1 MRRLFTS
8 RGPLARFGALAHGGP
23 LAHGAESGQRGAMAH
38 GGESERCGPLAHGGK
53 PGQRGALVH
62 GGESER
68 FGALAH
74 GGESERCGP
83 LAQRV
88 GSKRFGPLAR
98 CGTLAAILMACAA
111 AAFAAGE
118 TVLIQNADIYPVTGA
133 PMKGASLLIQDGR
146 IVEIGAKIVTPKGA
160 TVLDVKGLRVYP
172 GWIDSAT
179 QLGLEEIESIRET
192 EDTGEIGDFVPQ
204 LKALSA
210 VNPDSEHF
218 GVVRVNGITSAIA
231 LPTGT
236 GGGRGGGNPQLISGQ
251 AALIH
256 TDGWTWEEMEISRSA
271 AMCLTF
277 PAAAGRGARGGGMPS
292 DLQDALAGV
301 ATAGNARRAVL
312 DQIAKL
318 NAFFDDARKYKTA
331 KAANLP
337 DFRKDLRF
345 EAMLPV
351 IEGKMPLAVNASR
364 AAAIHDAIAWSEK
377 QNVKIVI
384 LRPRDLTKAGPE
396 LKAKNVPVILGPVLA
411 LPENED
417 SEYDEGY
424 TQPLEAYKA
433 GVKFA
438 LGTFT
443 NEFVRDLPY
452 QAATAVA
459 YGLPHDEA
467 MKALTINPAQIWGA
481 GDLVGSLEKGKLAD
495 LMIVDGDPMDVRTQI
510 RHLFI
515 KGKEITLSNKQIR
528 LYERYMSR
536 Q

>member
-1 MRRLFTS
+1 MKLLGLLMVS
-8 RGPLARFGALAHGGP
+8 
-23 LAHGAESGQRGAMAH
+23 AM
-38 GGESERCGPLAHGGK
+38 
-53 PGQRGALVH
+53 
-62 GGESER
+62 
-68 FGALAH
+68 
-74 GGESERCGP
+74 
-83 LAQRV
+83 
-88 GSKRFGPLAR
+88 
-98 CGTLAAILMACAA
+98 

-118 TVLIQNADIYPVTGA
+118 VILIQNADIYPMTGA
-133 PMKGASLLIQDGR
+133 PLKGGSLLIQDGK
-146 IVEIGAKIVTPKGA
+146 IVDIGAKLTAPKGA
-160 TVLDVKGLRVYP
+160 TVLEGKGLRVYP
-172 GWIDSAT
+172 GWIDSGT
-179 QLGLEEIESIRET
+179 ELGLEEIGSIRET
-192 EDTGEIGDFVPQ
+192 NDTGELGDFMPQ

-218 GVVRVNGITSAIA
+218 GVVRVNGITTAIA
-231 LPTGT
+231 LPG
-236 GGGRGGGNPQLISGQ
+236 GGGRGGGGGIIVGQ
-251 AALIH
+251 AALLH
-256 TDGWTWEEMEISRSA
+256 TDGWTWEEMEINRSA
-271 AMCLTF
+271 AMVLNF
-277 PAAAGRGARGGGMPS
+277 PSAAGRGGRGGMP
-292 DLQDALAGV
+292 DFPDMAPNAGG
-301 ATAGNARRAVL
+301 ADARRAVL

-337 DFRKDLRF
+337 DFHKDLKF

-351 IEGKMPLAVNASR
+351 IDAKMPLAVSASR

-377 QNVKIVI
+377 QNVKIV
-384 LRPRDLTKAGPE
+384 LLQPREVAKAGPE
-396 LKAKNVPVILGPVLA
+396 LKAKNIPVILGRVLV

-417 SEYDEGY
+417 AEYDEGY
-424 TQPLEAYKA
+424 TQPFEAYKA

-481 GDLVGSLEKGKLAD
+481 GDLIGSIEKGKLAD

>member
-1 MRRLFTS
+1 MKLLFAGRR
-8 RGPLARFGALAHGGP
+8 PP
-23 LAHGAESGQRGAMAH
+23 V
-38 GGESERCGPLAHGGK
+38 RCG
-53 PGQRGALVH
+53 
-62 GGESER
+62 
-68 FGALAH
+68 
-74 GGESERCGP
+74 
-83 LAQRV
+83 
-88 GSKRFGPLAR
+88 
-98 CGTLAAILMACAA
+98 AILGMLMACAA
-111 AAFAAGE
+111 AALAAGE
-118 TVLIQNADIYPVTGA
+118 TIVIQNADIYPITGA
-133 PMKGASLLIQDGR
+133 PMKGASLVIQDG
-146 IVEIGAKIVTPKGA
+146 KIVDIAAKVVPPKGA

-192 EDTGEIGDFVPQ
+192 EDVGEIGDFMPQ

-231 LPTGT
+231 LPTGST
-236 GGGRGGGNPQLISGQ
+236 GGRGGGGQMISGQ
-251 AALIH
+251 AALMH
-256 TDGWTWEEMEISRSA
+256 TDGWTWEEMEINRSA

-277 PAAAGRGARGGGMPS
+277 PSAGRGGRGGGGAPS
-292 DLQDALAGV
+292 DIQDMLQGAAG
-301 ATAGNARRAVL
+301 ATGNAQRTVL
-312 DQIAKL
+312 EQIAKL
-318 NAFFDDARKYKTA
+318 NGFFDDARKYQKA
-331 KAANLP
+331 KSANLP
-337 DFRKDLRF
+337 DFRKDLKF
-345 EAMLPV
+345 EAMIPV
-351 IEGKMPLAVNASR
+351 LEGKVPLAVSAAR
-364 AAAIHDAIAWSEK
+364 ANTIHDAIAWAEK

-384 LRPRDLTKAGPE
+384 LRPREIAKAGPE
-396 LKAKNVPVILGPVLA
+396 LKAKNIPIILGPVLA
-411 LPENED
+411 LPETED
-417 SEYDEGY
+417 SEYDQAY
-424 TQPLEAYKA
+424 TQPFEAYKA

-467 MKALTINPAQIWGA
+467 LKALTINPAQIWGA
-481 GDLVGSLEKGKLAD
+481 GDQIGSLEKGKLAD

>member
-1 MRRLFTS
+1 MKLLGLLMVS
-8 RGPLARFGALAHGGP
+8 
-23 LAHGAESGQRGAMAH
+23 
-38 GGESERCGPLAHGGK
+38 
-53 PGQRGALVH
+53 
-62 GGESER
+62 
-68 FGALAH
+68 
-74 GGESERCGP
+74 
-83 LAQRV
+83 
-88 GSKRFGPLAR
+88 
-98 CGTLAAILMACAA
+98 TL

-118 TVLIQNADIYPVTGA
+118 TVLIQNADIYPMSSA
-133 PMKGASLLIQDGR
+133 PIKGGSLLIQDGK
-146 IVEIGAKIVTPKGA
+146 IIEVGAKISAPKGA
-160 TVLDVKGLRVYP
+160 TVLEGKGLRVYP
-172 GWIDSAT
+172 GWIDSGT
-179 QLGLEEIESIRET
+179 QLGLEEIGSIRET
-192 EDTGEIGDFVPQ
+192 NDTGELGDFMPQ

-231 LPTGT
+231 LPGS
-236 GGGRGGGNPQLISGQ
+236 GGGRGGGGGQIIAGQ
-251 AALIH
+251 AALLH
-256 TDGWTWEEMEISRSA
+256 TDGWTWEEMEINRSA
-271 AMCLTF
+271 AMVLNF
-277 PAAAGRGARGGGMPS
+277 PASAGRGGRGIPAEFADMFPNAGGGA
-292 DLQDALAGV
+292 D
-301 ATAGNARRAVL
+301 ARRAVL

-318 NAFFDDARKYKTA
+318 NEFFDDARKYKIA

-337 DFRKDLRF
+337 DFQKDLRF

-351 IEGKMPLAVNASR
+351 LDGKVPLAVNASR
-364 AAAIHDAIAWSEK
+364 AAAIHDAIAWADR

-384 LRPRDLTKAGPE
+384 MQPRDLIKAGPE
-396 LKAKNVPVILGPVLA
+396 LKAKNIPVILGRVLA
-411 LPENED
+411 LPDSED
-417 SEYDEGY
+417 AEYDEGY
-424 TQPLEAYKA
+424 TQPLDAYKA

-481 GDLVGSLEKGKLAD
+481 GDLIGSLEKGKLAD
-495 LMIVDGDPMDVRTQI
+495 LMVVDGDPMDVRTQI

>member
-1 MRRLFTS
+1 MKLL
-8 RGPLARFGALAHGGP
+8 GL
-23 LAHGAESGQRGAMAH
+23 
-38 GGESERCGPLAHGGK
+38 
-53 PGQRGALVH
+53 
-62 GGESER
+62 
-68 FGALAH
+68 
-74 GGESERCGP
+74 
-83 LAQRV
+83 
-88 GSKRFGPLAR
+88 
-98 CGTLAAILMACAA
+98 LMACAI

-118 TVLIQNADIYPVTGA
+118 VVLIQNADIYPVNGA
-133 PMKGASLLIQDGR
+133 PLKGGSLLIQDGK
-146 IVEIGAKIVTPKGA
+146 IVDIGAKIVAPKGA
-160 TVLDVKGLRVYP
+160 TVLDGKGLRVYP

-179 QLGLEEIESIRET
+179 QLGLEEISSIRET
-192 EDTGEIGDFVPQ
+192 DDTGEIGDFMPQ

-218 GVVRVNGITSAIA
+218 GVVRVNGITTAIA
-231 LPTGT
+231 MPESS
-236 GGGRGGGNPQLISGQ
+236 GGRGGGGGQLIAGQ
-251 AALIH
+251 AALMH
-256 TDGWTWEEMEISRSA
+256 TDGWTWEEMEINRSA
-271 AMCLTF
+271 AMVLNF
-277 PAAAGRGARGGGMPS
+277 PSAAGRGGRGGGMPA
-292 DLQDALAGV
+292 DLQDMFPGAAN
-301 ATAGNARRAVL
+301 AAGNAQRAVL

-318 NAFFDDARKYKTA
+318 NAFFDDARRYKTA

-337 DFRKDLRF
+337 DFRKDLKF

-351 IEGKMPLAVNASR
+351 LDGKMPLAVTAAR
-364 AAAIHDAIAWSEK
+364 ADTIHDAIAWSEK

-384 LRPRDLTKAGPE
+384 LQPREITKAGPE
-396 LKAKNVPVILGPVLA
+396 LKAKNVPVILGRVLA

-417 SEYDEGY
+417 AEYDQAY

-481 GDLVGSLEKGKLAD
+481 GDLIGSLEKGKLAD

>member
-1 MRRLFTS
+1 MKLL
-8 RGPLARFGALAHGGP
+8 GL
-23 LAHGAESGQRGAMAH
+23 
-38 GGESERCGPLAHGGK
+38 
-53 PGQRGALVH
+53 
-62 GGESER
+62 
-68 FGALAH
+68 
-74 GGESERCGP
+74 
-83 LAQRV
+83 
-88 GSKRFGPLAR
+88 
-98 CGTLAAILMACAA
+98 LMACTM

-118 TVLIQNADIYPVTGA
+118 AVLIQNADIYPMTGA
-133 PMKGASLLIQDGR
+133 PLKGGSLLIQDGK
-146 IVEIGAKIVTPKGA
+146 IVDIGAKIVAPKGA
-160 TVLDVKGLRVYP
+160 TVLDGKGLRVYP
-172 GWIDSAT
+172 GWIDSGT

-192 EDTGEIGDFVPQ
+192 NDTGEIGDFMPQ
-204 LKALSA
+204 LKALSS

-231 LPTGT
+231 LPESS
-236 GGGRGGGNPQLISGQ
+236 GGGRGGGGGQIIAGQ
-251 AALIH
+251 AALLH
-256 TDGWTWEEMEISRSA
+256 TDGWTWEEMEINRSA
-271 AMCLTF
+271 AMVLNF
-277 PAAAGRGARGGGMPS
+277 PSSGGRGGRGGGGMPA
-292 DLQDALAGV
+292 DLQDMFPNAAAG
-301 ATAGNARRAVL
+301 GDARRAVL

-318 NAFFDDARKYKTA
+318 NAFFDDARKYKVA
-331 KAANLP
+331 KAANPP
-337 DFRKDLRF
+337 DFRKDLKF

-351 IEGKMPLAVNASR
+351 IDGKMPLAVSASR

-384 LRPRDLTKAGPE
+384 LQPREVAKAGPE
-396 LKAKNVPVILGPVLA
+396 LKAKNVPVILGRVLA

-417 SEYDEGY
+417 AEYDEGY
-424 TQPLEAYKA
+424 TQPEEAYKA

-481 GDLVGSLEKGKLAD
+481 GDLIGSLEKGKLAD

>member
-1 MRRLFTS
+1 MKLLGLLMVS
-8 RGPLARFGALAHGGP
+8 
-23 LAHGAESGQRGAMAH
+23 AM
-38 GGESERCGPLAHGGK
+38 
-53 PGQRGALVH
+53 
-62 GGESER
+62 
-68 FGALAH
+68 
-74 GGESERCGP
+74 
-83 LAQRV
+83 
-88 GSKRFGPLAR
+88 
-98 CGTLAAILMACAA
+98 

-118 TVLIQNADIYPVTGA
+118 VVLIQNADIYPMNGA
-133 PMKGASLLIQDGR
+133 PLKGGSLLIQDGK
-146 IVEIGAKIVTPKGA
+146 IVDIGAKLTAPKGA
-160 TVLDVKGLRVYP
+160 TVLEGKGLRVYP
-172 GWIDSAT
+172 GWIDSGT
-179 QLGLEEIESIRET
+179 ELGLEEIGSIRET
-192 EDTGEIGDFVPQ
+192 NDTGEIGDFMPQ

-218 GVVRVNGITSAIA
+218 GVVRVNGITTAIA
-231 LPTGT
+231 LPG
-236 GGGRGGGNPQLISGQ
+236 GGGRGGGGGIIVGQ
-251 AALIH
+251 AALLH
-256 TDGWTWEEMEISRSA
+256 TDGWTWEEMEINRSA
-271 AMCLTF
+271 AMVLNF
-277 PAAAGRGARGGGMPS
+277 PSAAGRGGRGGMPDFPDMVPNAS
-292 DLQDALAGV
+292 GAD
-301 ATAGNARRAVL
+301 ARRAVL

-331 KAANLP
+331 KAANLL
-337 DFRKDLRF
+337 DFHKDLKF

-351 IEGKMPLAVNASR
+351 IDGKMPLAVNASR

-377 QNVKIVI
+377 QNVKIVF
-384 LRPRDLTKAGPE
+384 LQPREVAKAGPE
-396 LKAKNVPVILGPVLA
+396 LKAKNIPVILGRVLT

-417 SEYDEGY
+417 AEYDEGY
-424 TQPLEAYKA
+424 TQPFEAYKA

-481 GDLVGSLEKGKLAD
+481 GDLIGSLEKGKLAD
-495 LMIVDGDPMDVRTQI
+495 LMIVDGDPMDVRTQL

>member
-1 MRRLFTS
+1 MKLL
-8 RGPLARFGALAHGGP
+8 GL
-23 LAHGAESGQRGAMAH
+23 
-38 GGESERCGPLAHGGK
+38 
-53 PGQRGALVH
+53 
-62 GGESER
+62 
-68 FGALAH
+68 
-74 GGESERCGP
+74 
-83 LAQRV
+83 
-88 GSKRFGPLAR
+88 
-98 CGTLAAILMACAA
+98 LMACTL
-111 AAFAAGE
+111 AAFAAE
-118 TVLIQNADIYPVTGA
+118 TVLIQNADIYPINGA
-133 PMKGASLLIQDGR
+133 PLKGGSLLIQDGK
-146 IVEIGAKIVTPKGA
+146 IVKIGAKIVAPKGA
-160 TVLDVKGLRVYP
+160 TVLEGKGLRVYP

-192 EDTGEIGDFVPQ
+192 NDTGEIGDFMPQ

-218 GVVRVNGITSAIA
+218 GVVRVNGITTAIA
-231 LPTGT
+231 LPEGS
-236 GGGRGGGNPQLISGQ
+236 GGRGGGAAQMIAGQ
-251 AALIH
+251 AALMH
-256 TDGWTWEEMEISRSA
+256 TDGWTWEEMEINRSA
-271 AMCLTF
+271 AMVLNF
-277 PAAAGRGARGGGMPS
+277 PAAAGRGGRGGGMPA
-292 DLQDALAGV
+292 DIPDMFPGAAG
-301 ATAGNARRAVL
+301 AAGNAQRAVL

-318 NAFFDDARKYKTA
+318 NAFFDDARKYRTA

-337 DFRKDLRF
+337 DFRKDLKF

-351 IEGKMPLAVNASR
+351 LEGKVPLAVTAAR
-364 AAAIHDAIAWSEK
+364 ATTIHDAIAWSEK

-384 LRPRDLTKAGPE
+384 LQPREITKAGPE
-396 LKAKNVPVILGPVLA
+396 LKAKNVPVILGRVLA
-411 LPENED
+411 LPEYED
-417 SEYDEGY
+417 SEYDQAY

-467 MKALTINPAQIWGA
+467 LKALTINPAQIWGA
-481 GDLVGSLEKGKLAD
+481 GDLIGSLEKGKLAD

>member
-1 MRRLFTS
+1 MKLLGLLMVS
-8 RGPLARFGALAHGGP
+8 
-23 LAHGAESGQRGAMAH
+23 AM
-38 GGESERCGPLAHGGK
+38 
-53 PGQRGALVH
+53 
-62 GGESER
+62 
-68 FGALAH
+68 
-74 GGESERCGP
+74 
-83 LAQRV
+83 
-88 GSKRFGPLAR
+88 
-98 CGTLAAILMACAA
+98 

-118 TVLIQNADIYPVTGA
+118 VILIQNADIYPMTGA
-133 PMKGASLLIQDGR
+133 PLKGGSLLIQDGK
-146 IVEIGAKIVTPKGA
+146 IVDIGAKLTAPKGA
-160 TVLDVKGLRVYP
+160 TVLEGKGLRVYP
-172 GWIDSAT
+172 GWIDSGT
-179 QLGLEEIESIRET
+179 ELGLEEIGSIRET
-192 EDTGEIGDFVPQ
+192 DDTGEIGDFVPQ

-218 GVVRVNGITSAIA
+218 GVVRVNGITTAIA
-231 LPTGT
+231 LPG
-236 GGGRGGGNPQLISGQ
+236 GGGRGGGGGQMIAGQ
-251 AALIH
+251 AALLH
-256 TDGWTWEEMEISRSA
+256 TDGWTWEEMEINRSA
-271 AMCLTF
+271 AMVLNF
-277 PAAAGRGARGGGMPS
+277 PSAAGRGGRGGMP
-292 DLQDALAGV
+292 DFPGMVPDAGGAD
-301 ATAGNARRAVL
+301 ARRALL

-337 DFRKDLRF
+337 DFHKDLKF

-351 IEGKMPLAVNASR
+351 IDGKMPLAVNASR

-377 QNVKIVI
+377 QNVKIVF
-384 LRPRDLTKAGPE
+384 LQPRDVAKAGAE
-396 LKAKNVPVILGPVLA
+396 LKAKNIPVILGRVLA
-411 LPENED
+411 LPDNED
-417 SEYDEGY
+417 AEYDEGY
-424 TQPLEAYKA
+424 TQPLAAYKA

-481 GDLVGSLEKGKLAD
+481 GDLIGSLEKGKLAD

>member
-1 MRRLFTS
+1 MKLL
-8 RGPLARFGALAHGGP
+8 GL
-23 LAHGAESGQRGAMAH
+23 
-38 GGESERCGPLAHGGK
+38 
-53 PGQRGALVH
+53 
-62 GGESER
+62 
-68 FGALAH
+68 
-74 GGESERCGP
+74 
-83 LAQRV
+83 
-88 GSKRFGPLAR
+88 
-98 CGTLAAILMACAA
+98 LMASAI

-118 TVLIQNADIYPVTGA
+118 VVLIQNADIYPMAGA
-133 PMKGASLLIQDGR
+133 PLKGGSLLIQDGK
-146 IVEIGAKIVTPKGA
+146 IVEIGAKITAPKGA
-160 TVLDVKGLRVYP
+160 TVLEGKGLRVYP
-172 GWIDSAT
+172 GWIDSGT
-179 QLGLEEIESIRET
+179 QLGLEEIGSIRET
-192 EDTGEIGDFVPQ
+192 NDTGEIGDFMPQ

-218 GVVRVNGITSAIA
+218 GVVRVNGITTAIA
-231 LPTGT
+231 LPG
-236 GGGRGGGNPQLISGQ
+236 GGGRGGGGGGIIVGQ
-251 AALIH
+251 AALLH
-256 TDGWTWEEMEISRSA
+256 TDGWTWEEMEINRSA
-271 AMCLTF
+271 AMVLNF
-277 PAAAGRGARGGGMPS
+277 PSAAGRGGRGGMP
-292 DLQDALAGV
+292 DFPDMFPAAGG
-301 ATAGNARRAVL
+301 ADARRAVL

-318 NAFFDDARKYKTA
+318 NAFFDDAHKYKIA

-337 DFRKDLRF
+337 DFHRDLKF

-351 IEGKMPLAVNASR
+351 IDGKMPLAVNASR

-377 QNVKIVI
+377 QNVKIVF
-384 LRPRDLTKAGPE
+384 LQPRDVTKAGPE
-396 LKAKNVPVILGPVLA
+396 LKAKNIPVILGRVLA
-411 LPENED
+411 LPDNED
-417 SEYDEGY
+417 AEYDEGY

-481 GDLVGSLEKGKLAD
+481 GDLIGSIEKGKLAD

>member
-1 MRRLFTS
+1 MKIL
-8 RGPLARFGALAHGGP
+8 GL
-23 LAHGAESGQRGAMAH
+23 
-38 GGESERCGPLAHGGK
+38 
-53 PGQRGALVH
+53 
-62 GGESER
+62 
-68 FGALAH
+68 
-74 GGESERCGP
+74 
-83 LAQRV
+83 
-88 GSKRFGPLAR
+88 
-98 CGTLAAILMACAA
+98 LMACTM

-118 TVLIQNADIYPVTGA
+118 TVLIQNADIYPMSGA
-133 PMKGASLLIQDGR
+133 PLKGGSLLIQDGK
-146 IVEIGAKIVTPKGA
+146 IIDIGAKITAPKGA
-160 TVLDVKGLRVYP
+160 TVLEGKGLRVYP

-192 EDTGEIGDFVPQ
+192 NDTGEIGDFMPQ

-218 GVVRVNGITSAIA
+218 GVVRVNGITTAIS
-231 LPTGT
+231 LPG
-236 GGGRGGGNPQLISGQ
+236 GGGRGGGGAQIIAGQ
-251 AALIH
+251 AALLH
-256 TDGWTWEEMEISRSA
+256 TDGWTWEEMEINRSA
-271 AMCLTF
+271 AMLLNF
-277 PAAAGRGARGGGMPS
+277 PSAAGRGGRGGMP
-292 DLQDALAGV
+292 DIPDILHNAAGG
-301 ATAGNARRAVL
+301 ADPRRAVL

-318 NAFFDDARKYKTA
+318 NAFFHDAHKYKVA

-337 DFRKDLRF
+337 DFHKDLRF

-351 IEGKMPLAVNASR
+351 IDGKMPLAVNASR
-364 AAAIHDAIAWSEK
+364 AAAIHDAIAWAEK

-384 LRPRDLTKAGPE
+384 MQPRDIAKAGAE
-396 LKAKNVPVILGPVLA
+396 LKAKNIPVVLGRVLA
-411 LPENED
+411 LPDNED
-417 SEYDEGY
+417 AEYDEGY

-481 GDLVGSLEKGKLAD
+481 GDAIGSLEKGKLAD

>member
-1 MRRLFTS
+1 M
-8 RGPLARFGALAHGGP
+8 
-23 LAHGAESGQRGAMAH
+23 
-38 GGESERCGPLAHGGK
+38 
-53 PGQRGALVH
+53 
-62 GGESER
+62 
-68 FGALAH
+68 
-74 GGESERCGP
+74 
-83 LAQRV
+83 
-88 GSKRFGPLAR
+88 
-98 CGTLAAILMACAA
+98 
-111 AAFAAGE
+111 
-118 TVLIQNADIYPVTGA
+118 D
-133 PMKGASLLIQDGR
+133 
-146 IVEIGAKIVTPKGA
+146 IGAKIAAPKGA
-160 TVLDVKGLRVYP
+160 TVLDGKGLRVYP

-192 EDTGEIGDFVPQ
+192 NDTGELGDFDPQ

-231 LPTGT
+231 LPEGSGGG
-236 GGGRGGGNPQLISGQ
+236 GGGRGGGGGQLISGQ
-251 AALIH
+251 AALLH
-256 TDGWTWEEMEISRSA
+256 TDGWTWEEMEINRSA
-271 AMCLTF
+271 AMVLNF
-277 PAAAGRGARGGGMPS
+277 PSAGGRGGRGGGGGMPS
-292 DLQDALAGV
+292 DLQDMFPNAAN
-301 ATAGNARRAVL
+301 AAGNAQRNVL

>member
-1 MRRLFTS
+1 MKFL
-8 RGPLARFGALAHGGP
+8 GL
-23 LAHGAESGQRGAMAH
+23 
-38 GGESERCGPLAHGGK
+38 
-53 PGQRGALVH
+53 
-62 GGESER
+62 
-68 FGALAH
+68 
-74 GGESERCGP
+74 
-83 LAQRV
+83 
-88 GSKRFGPLAR
+88 
-98 CGTLAAILMACAA
+98 LMVCAA

-118 TVLIQNADIYPVTGA
+118 TVLIQNADIYPMTGA
-133 PMKGASLLIQDGR
+133 PLKGGSLLIQDGK
-146 IVEIGAKIVTPKGA
+146 IIDIGAKITPPKGA
-160 TVLDVKGLRVYP
+160 TVLDGKGLRVYP

-192 EDTGEIGDFVPQ
+192 NDTGEIGDFVPQ

-218 GVVRVNGITSAIA
+218 GVVRVNGITTAIA
-231 LPTGT
+231 LPES
-236 GGGRGGGNPQLISGQ
+236 GGGRGGGGGQMIAGQ
-251 AALIH
+251 AALLH
-256 TDGWTWEEMEISRSA
+256 TDGWTWEEMEINRSA
-271 AMCLTF
+271 AMVLNF
-277 PAAAGRGARGGGMPS
+277 PSAGGGGRRGGGGGMPA
-292 DLQDALAGV
+292 DLQDMLPNAAN
-301 ATAGNARRAVL
+301 AAGNAQRATL
-312 DQIAKL
+312 DQVAKL
-318 NAFFDDARKYKTA
+318 NAFFDDARKYQKA

-351 IEGKMPLAVNASR
+351 LDGKMPLAVTAAR
-364 AAAIHDAIAWSEK
+364 ATAIHDAIAWSEK

-384 LRPRDLTKAGPE
+384 MNPRDITKAGPE
-396 LKAKNVPVILGPVLA
+396 LKAKNIPVVLGRVLA

-417 SEYDEGY
+417 AEYDQGY
-424 TQPLEAYKA
+424 TKPLEAYKA

-467 MKALTINPAQIWGA
+467 MKALTINPAQMWGA
-481 GDLVGSLEKGKLAD
+481 ADLIGSLEKGKLAD

-528 LYERYMSR
+528 LYERYSGR

>member
-1 MRRLFTS
+1 MKIL
-8 RGPLARFGALAHGGP
+8 GL
-23 LAHGAESGQRGAMAH
+23 
-38 GGESERCGPLAHGGK
+38 
-53 PGQRGALVH
+53 
-62 GGESER
+62 
-68 FGALAH
+68 
-74 GGESERCGP
+74 
-83 LAQRV
+83 
-88 GSKRFGPLAR
+88 
-98 CGTLAAILMACAA
+98 LMACTM

-118 TVLIQNADIYPVTGA
+118 TVLIQNADIYPMSGA
-133 PMKGASLLIQDGR
+133 PLKGGSLLIQDGK
-146 IVEIGAKIVTPKGA
+146 IIDIGAKITAPKGA
-160 TVLDVKGLRVYP
+160 TVLEGKGLRVYP

-192 EDTGEIGDFVPQ
+192 NDTGEIGDFMPQ

-218 GVVRVNGITSAIA
+218 GVVRVNGITTAIS
-231 LPTGT
+231 LPG
-236 GGGRGGGNPQLISGQ
+236 GGGRGGGGAQIIAGQ
-251 AALIH
+251 AALLH
-256 TDGWTWEEMEISRSA
+256 TDGWTWEEMEINRSA
-271 AMCLTF
+271 AMLLNF
-277 PAAAGRGARGGGMPS
+277 PSAAGRGGRGGMP
-292 DLQDALAGV
+292 DIPDILPNAAGG
-301 ATAGNARRAVL
+301 ADPRRAVL

-318 NAFFDDARKYKTA
+318 NAFFDDAHKYKVA

-337 DFRKDLRF
+337 DFHKDLRF

-351 IEGKMPLAVNASR
+351 IDGKMPLAVNASR
-364 AAAIHDAIAWSEK
+364 AAAIHDAIAWAEK

-384 LRPRDLTKAGPE
+384 MQPRDIAKAGAE
-396 LKAKNVPVILGPVLA
+396 LKAKNIPVVLGRVLA
-411 LPENED
+411 LPDNED
-417 SEYDEGY
+417 AEYDEGY

-481 GDLVGSLEKGKLAD
+481 GDAIGSLEKGKLAD

>member
-1 MRRLFTS
+1 MKLL
-8 RGPLARFGALAHGGP
+8 GL
-23 LAHGAESGQRGAMAH
+23 
-38 GGESERCGPLAHGGK
+38 
-53 PGQRGALVH
+53 
-62 GGESER
+62 
-68 FGALAH
+68 
-74 GGESERCGP
+74 
-83 LAQRV
+83 
-88 GSKRFGPLAR
+88 
-98 CGTLAAILMACAA
+98 LMACTM
-111 AAFAAGE
+111 AAFASGE
-118 TVLIQNADIYPVTGA
+118 VVMIQNADIYPMNGA
-133 PMKGASLLIQDGR
+133 PLKGGSLLIQDGK
-146 IVEIGAKIVTPKGA
+146 IIDIGAKITAPKGA
-160 TVLDVKGLRVYP
+160 TVLEGKGLRVYP

-179 QLGLEEIESIRET
+179 ELGLEEIGSIRET
-192 EDTGEIGDFVPQ
+192 NDTGEIGDFMPQ

-218 GVVRVNGITSAIA
+218 GVVRVNGITTAIS
-231 LPTGT
+231 LPG
-236 GGGRGGGNPQLISGQ
+236 GGGRGGGGGSIIAGQ
-251 AALIH
+251 AALLH
-256 TDGWTWEEMEISRSA
+256 TDGWTWEEMEINRSA
-271 AMCLTF
+271 AMLLNF
-277 PAAAGRGARGGGMPS
+277 PSAAARGGRGGGMPA
-292 DLQDALAGV
+292 DLQDMFPGAAGGV
-301 ATAGNARRAVL
+301 DPRRAVL

-318 NAFFDDARKYKTA
+318 NAFFDDARKYKVA

-337 DFRKDLRF
+337 DFHKDLKF
-345 EAMLPV
+345 EAMIPV
-351 IEGKMPLAVNASR
+351 IDGKMPLAVNASR

-384 LRPRDLTKAGPE
+384 MQPRDITKAGPE
-396 LKAKNVPVILGPVLA
+396 LKAKNIPVVLGRVLA
-411 LPENED
+411 LPDSED
-417 SEYDEGY
+417 AEYDEGY

-467 MKALTINPAQIWGA
+467 MKALTINPAQMWGA
-481 GDLVGSLEKGKLAD
+481 GDMIGSLEKGKLAD

>member
-1 MRRLFTS
+1 MKLLGLLMVS
-8 RGPLARFGALAHGGP
+8 
-23 LAHGAESGQRGAMAH
+23 AM
-38 GGESERCGPLAHGGK
+38 
-53 PGQRGALVH
+53 
-62 GGESER
+62 
-68 FGALAH
+68 
-74 GGESERCGP
+74 
-83 LAQRV
+83 
-88 GSKRFGPLAR
+88 
-98 CGTLAAILMACAA
+98 

-118 TVLIQNADIYPVTGA
+118 VILIQNADIYPMTGA
-133 PMKGASLLIQDGR
+133 PLKGGSLLIQDGK
-146 IVEIGAKIVTPKGA
+146 IVDIGAKLTAPKGA
-160 TVLDVKGLRVYP
+160 TVLEGKGLRVYP
-172 GWIDSAT
+172 GWIDSGT
-179 QLGLEEIESIRET
+179 ELGLEEIGSIRET
-192 EDTGEIGDFVPQ
+192 NDTGELGDFMPQ

-218 GVVRVNGITSAIA
+218 GVVRVNGITTAIA
-231 LPTGT
+231 LPG
-236 GGGRGGGNPQLISGQ
+236 GGGRGGGGGIIVGQ
-251 AALIH
+251 AALLH
-256 TDGWTWEEMEISRSA
+256 TDGWTWEEMEINRSA
-271 AMCLTF
+271 AMVLNF
-277 PAAAGRGARGGGMPS
+277 PSAAGRGGRGGMP
-292 DLQDALAGV
+292 DFPDMAPNAGG
-301 ATAGNARRAVL
+301 ADARRAVL

-337 DFRKDLRF
+337 DFHKDLKF

-351 IEGKMPLAVNASR
+351 IDGKMPLAVNASR

-377 QNVKIVI
+377 QNVKIV
-384 LRPRDLTKAGPE
+384 LLQPREVAKAGPE
-396 LKAKNVPVILGPVLA
+396 LKAKNIPVILGRVLV

-417 SEYDEGY
+417 AEYDEGY
-424 TQPLEAYKA
+424 TQPEEAYKA

-481 GDLVGSLEKGKLAD
+481 GDLIGSLEKGKLAD

>member
-1 MRRLFTS
+1 MKLL
-8 RGPLARFGALAHGGP
+8 GLLMLGA
-23 LAHGAESGQRGAMAH
+23 
-38 GGESERCGPLAHGGK
+38 
-53 PGQRGALVH
+53 V
-62 GGESER
+62 
-68 FGALAH
+68 
-74 GGESERCGP
+74 
-83 LAQRV
+83 
-88 GSKRFGPLAR
+88 
-98 CGTLAAILMACAA
+98 
-111 AAFAAGE
+111 AAFAAGDA
-118 TVLIQNADIYPVTGA
+118 VLIQNADIYPMNGA
-133 PMKGASLLIQDGR
+133 PLKGGSLLIQDGK
-146 IVEIGAKIVTPKGA
+146 IIDIGAKIVAPKGA
-160 TVLDVKGLRVYP
+160 TVLDGKGLRVYP

-192 EDTGEIGDFVPQ
+192 IDTGEIGDFMPQ
-204 LKALSA
+204 LKALSS

-218 GVVRVNGITSAIA
+218 GVVRVNGITTAIT
-231 LPTGT
+231 LPEGS
-236 GGGRGGGNPQLISGQ
+236 GGRGGGGAQLISGQ
-251 AALIH
+251 AALMH
-256 TDGWTWEEMEISRSA
+256 TDGWTWEEMEINRSA
-271 AMCLTF
+271 AMVLNF
-277 PAAAGRGARGGGMPS
+277 PSAGGRGGRGGGGGMPA
-292 DLQDALAGV
+292 DMQDMFPNAAN
-301 ATAGNARRAVL
+301 AAGNAQRAVL

-337 DFRKDLRF
+337 DFRRDLKF

-351 IEGKMPLAVNASR
+351 LEGKMPLAVSASR

-384 LRPRDLTKAGPE
+384 LQPRDIAKAGPE
-396 LKAKNVPVILGPVLA
+396 LKAKNIPIILGRVLA

-417 SEYDEGY
+417 AEYDQGY
-424 TQPLEAYKA
+424 TQPFEAYKA

-467 MKALTINPAQIWGA
+467 LKALTINPAQIWGA
-481 GDLVGSLEKGKLAD
+481 GDLIGSLEKGKLAD

-515 KGKEITLSNKQIR
+515 KGKEITLSNKQVR

>member
-1 MRRLFTS
+1 MKLL
-8 RGPLARFGALAHGGP
+8 GLL
-23 LAHGAESGQRGAMAH
+23 MA
-38 GGESERCGPLAHGGK
+38 C
-53 PGQRGALVH
+53 
-62 GGESER
+62 
-68 FGALAH
+68 
-74 GGESERCGP
+74 
-83 LAQRV
+83 
-88 GSKRFGPLAR
+88 
-98 CGTLAAILMACAA
+98 TLAA
-111 AAFAAGE
+111 FASE
-118 TVLIQNADIYPVTGA
+118 TILIQNADIYPMNGA
-133 PMKGASLLIQDGR
+133 PLKGGSLLIQDGK
-146 IVEIGAKIVTPKGA
+146 IIDIGAKITAPKGA
-160 TVLDVKGLRVYP
+160 TVIEGKGLRVYP
-172 GWIDSAT
+172 GWIDSGT
-179 QLGLEEIESIRET
+179 ELGLEEIGSIRET
-192 EDTGEIGDFVPQ
+192 NDTGEIGDFNPQ

-218 GVVRVNGITSAIA
+218 GVVRVNGITTAIA
-231 LPTGT
+231 LPG
-236 GGGRGGGNPQLISGQ
+236 GGGRGGGGGSLISGQ
-251 AALIH
+251 AALLH
-256 TDGWTWEEMEISRSA
+256 TDGWTWEEMEINRSA
-271 AMCLTF
+271 AMLLNF
-277 PAAAGRGARGGGMPS
+277 PSAAGRGGRGGGIPAELLDMIPG
-292 DLQDALAGV
+292 AAG
-301 ATAGNARRAVL
+301 GGGDPRKAVL

-318 NAFFDDARKYKTA
+318 NAFFDDARKYKVA

-345 EAMLPV
+345 EAMIPV
-351 IEGKMPLAVNASR
+351 IDGKMPLAVNASR
-364 AAAIHDAIAWSEK
+364 ATAIHDAIQWAEK

-384 LRPRDLTKAGPE
+384 MQPRDIVKAGPE
-396 LKAKNVPVILGPVLA
+396 LKAKNVPVILGRVLA
-411 LPENED
+411 LPDNED
-417 SEYDEGY
+417 AEYDEGY

-481 GDLVGSLEKGKLAD
+481 GDLIGSLEKGKLAD

>member
-1 MRRLFTS
+1 MKVL
-8 RGPLARFGALAHGGP
+8 GL
-23 LAHGAESGQRGAMAH
+23 
-38 GGESERCGPLAHGGK
+38 
-53 PGQRGALVH
+53 
-62 GGESER
+62 
-68 FGALAH
+68 
-74 GGESERCGP
+74 
-83 LAQRV
+83 
-88 GSKRFGPLAR
+88 
-98 CGTLAAILMACAA
+98 LMASAI
-111 AAFAAGE
+111 AAFAAE
-118 TVLIQNADIYPVTGA
+118 AILIQNADIYPMTGA
-133 PMKGASLLIQDGR
+133 PLKGGSLLIQDGK
-146 IVEIGAKIVTPKGA
+146 IVDIGAKLTVPKGA
-160 TVLDVKGLRVYP
+160 TVLEGKGLRVYP
-172 GWIDSAT
+172 GWIDSGT
-179 QLGLEEIESIRET
+179 ELGLEEIGAVRET
-192 EDTGEIGDFVPQ
+192 NDTGEIGDFMPQ

-218 GVVRVNGITSAIA
+218 GVVRVNGITTAIA
-231 LPTGT
+231 LPG
-236 GGGRGGGNPQLISGQ
+236 GGGRGGGGGIILGQ
-251 AALIH
+251 AALLH
-256 TDGWTWEEMEISRSA
+256 TDGWTWEEMEINRSA
-271 AMCLTF
+271 AMVLNF
-277 PAAAGRGARGGGMPS
+277 PTVGGRGGRGGMP
-292 DLQDALAGV
+292 DFQDMVPNASGAD
-301 ATAGNARRAVL
+301 ARRAVL

-318 NAFFDDARKYKTA
+318 NAFFDDARKYKVAKTA
-331 KAANLP
+331 NTP
-337 DFRKDLRF
+337 DFRRDLKF

-351 IEGKMPLAVNASR
+351 IDGKVPLAVNASR

-377 QNVKIVI
+377 QNVKIVF
-384 LRPRDLTKAGPE
+384 LQPRDVAKAGAE
-396 LKAKNVPVILGPVLA
+396 LKAKNIPVVLGRVLA
-411 LPENED
+411 LPDNED
-417 SEYDEGY
+417 AEYDEGY

-481 GDLVGSLEKGKLAD
+481 GDLIGSLEKGKLAD

>member
-1 MRRLFTS
+1 LK
-8 RGPLARFGALAHGGP
+8 GG
-23 LAHGAESGQRGAMAH
+23 
-38 GGESERCGPLAHGGK
+38 
-53 PGQRGALVH
+53 
-62 GGESER
+62 
-68 FGALAH
+68 
-74 GGESERCGP
+74 
-83 LAQRV
+83 
-88 GSKRFGPLAR
+88 
-98 CGTLAAILMACAA
+98 
-111 AAFAAGE
+111 
-118 TVLIQNADIYPVTGA
+118 
-133 PMKGASLLIQDGR
+133 SLLIQDGK
-146 IVEIGAKIVTPKGA
+146 ILDIGAKLTAPKGA
-160 TVLDVKGLRVYP
+160 TVLEGKGLRVYP
-172 GWIDSAT
+172 GWIDSGT
-179 QLGLEEIESIRET
+179 ELGLEEISAIRET
-192 EDTGEIGDFVPQ
+192 NDTGELGDFMPQ

-218 GVVRVNGITSAIA
+218 GVVRVNGITTAIA
-231 LPTGT
+231 LPG
-236 GGGRGGGNPQLISGQ
+236 GGGRGGGGGQIIAGQ
-251 AALIH
+251 AALLH
-256 TDGWTWEEMEISRSA
+256 TDGWTWEEMEINRSA
-271 AMCLTF
+271 AMVLNF
-277 PAAAGRGARGGGMPS
+277 PIAAGRGGRGGMP
-292 DLQDALAGV
+292 DFQDMVPDVSGAD
-301 ATAGNARRAVL
+301 ARRALL

-337 DFRKDLRF
+337 DFHKDLKF

-351 IEGKMPLAVNASR
+351 IDGKMPLAVNASR

-377 QNVKIVI
+377 QNVKIVF
-384 LRPRDLTKAGPE
+384 LQPREVAKAGPE
-396 LKAKNVPVILGPVLA
+396 LKAKNIPVILGRVLT

-417 SEYDEGY
+417 AEYDEGY
-424 TQPLEAYKA
+424 TQPFEAYKA

-481 GDLVGSLEKGKLAD
+481 GDLIGSLEKGKLAD

>member
-1 MRRLFTS
+1 MKLL
-8 RGPLARFGALAHGGP
+8 GL
-23 LAHGAESGQRGAMAH
+23 
-38 GGESERCGPLAHGGK
+38 
-53 PGQRGALVH
+53 
-62 GGESER
+62 
-68 FGALAH
+68 
-74 GGESERCGP
+74 
-83 LAQRV
+83 
-88 GSKRFGPLAR
+88 
-98 CGTLAAILMACAA
+98 LMASTL

-118 TVLIQNADIYPVTGA
+118 VVLIQNADIYPVTGV
-133 PMKGASLLIQDGR
+133 MLKGGSLLIQDGK
-146 IVEIGAKIVTPKGA
+146 IVDIAAKIVAPKGA
-160 TVLDVKGLRVYP
+160 TVLDGKGLRVYP

-192 EDTGEIGDFVPQ
+192 NDTGELGDFMPQ

-218 GVVRVNGITSAIA
+218 GVVRVNGITTAIA
-231 LPTGT
+231 LPESAG
-236 GGGRGGGNPQLISGQ
+236 GGGRGGGGGQLISGQ
-251 AALIH
+251 AALLH
-256 TDGWTWEEMEISRSA
+256 TDGWTWEEMEINRSA
-271 AMCLTF
+271 AMVLNF
-277 PAAAGRGARGGGMPS
+277 PSAGGGRRGGGGAPS
-292 DLQDALAGV
+292 DLQDILPGAAS
-301 ATAGNARRAVL
+301 AAGNAQRAVL

-318 NAFFDDARKYKTA
+318 NSFFDDARKYKTA
-331 KAANLP
+331 KAAHLP
-337 DFRKDLRF
+337 DFRTDLKF

-351 IEGKMPLAVNASR
+351 LDGKMPLAVSAARAS
-364 AAAIHDAIAWSEK
+364 AIHDAIAWSEK

-384 LRPRDLTKAGPE
+384 LRPREITKAGPE

-411 LPENED
+411 LPEYED
-417 SEYDEGY
+417 SEYDQGY

-481 GDLVGSLEKGKLAD
+481 GDLIGSLEKGKLAD
-495 LMIVDGDPMDVRTQI
+495 LMIVDGDPMDVRTEI